1 MATLFISSSK
11 ASSASSF
18 SVHQT
23 MSLTRHTAFSEYM
36 MEESVDQAHAII
48 TKWDTK
54 SPTSL
59 FHENRKEG
67 REFLKCVKDLRTAM
81 HFFLSQK
88 SASGKLVLAQQL
100 MQIAMK
106 RLEKEFY
113 QILSANRDR
122 LDPDSVRSCV
132 SGRSSNSDDDQYQCD
147 VGSDEE
153 INVAGESISEVE
165 RVSALAM
172 YDLKAI
178 ADCMIG
184 CGYGKECVKIYKII
198 RKSIVDEGLYR
209 IGIERNSSSQ
219 ISKMNFEALQHKI
232 KHWLSA
238 VRIAVKTL
246 FNGERV
252 LCDHVFSASDSIRE
266 SSFAEITREGAINLF
281 KFPELVTRTK
291 RSSPHKIFC
300 FLDLYEA
307 ISDLLP
313 EIELI
318 FSFESTSAVRLQV
331 SSSLQKLSEAV
342 RATLSEF
349 ESVVQKDSSKTLV
362 TGGGIHPLTES
373 AMNYISSLA
382 NYSGVLSEILADWP
396 LPVQSPFPESYFD
409 SPKSIDNPPSAM
421 ATRLAWLI
429 LVLLCRLDCKAE
441 LYKDIGLSYLFLA
454 NNLHFVLEKVR
465 TSNLRYLLGEEW
477 ISKHEKKVKQYSAS
491 YEVMGWTKVFSSL
504 PENNSQAP
512 MSPEDVKEC
521 FGRFNLAFE
530 EAYRKQTSW
539 VVQDGKLRDDIK
551 VSIAKKLVT
560 AYGEFYEK
568 YLGMLDGERNLEVLV
583 RFSPD
588 DLGNYLLD
596 LLHGTAISGSS
607 SSSSSSSSQKSGRAR

>member
-23 MSLTRHTAFSEYM
+23 MSLPRHTAFSEYM

-246 FNGERV
+246 FMAREFSVIMSSQLRIPSGNHPLQRSPEKEPSISSNFRSWSPEPR
-252 LCDHVFSASDSIRE
+252 DHHRIKS
-266 SSFAEITREGAINLF
+266 
-281 KFPELVTRTK
+281 
-291 RSSPHKIFC
+291 C

-382 NYSGVLSEILADWP
+382 NYSGV
-396 LPVQSPFPESYFD
+396 SP
-409 SPKSIDNPPSAM
+409 NP
-421 ATRLAWLI
+421 R
-429 LVLLCRLDCKAE
+429 
-441 LYKDIGLSYLFLA
+441 
-454 NNLHFVLEKVR
+454 
-465 TSNLRYLLGEEW
+465 
-477 ISKHEKKVKQYSAS
+477 
-491 YEVMGWTKVFSSL
+491 
-504 PENNSQAP
+504 
-512 MSPEDVKEC
+512 
-521 FGRFNLAFE
+521 
-530 EAYRKQTSW
+530 
-539 VVQDGKLRDDIK
+539 
-551 VSIAKKLVT
+551 
-560 AYGEFYEK
+560 
-568 YLGMLDGERNLEVLV
+568 
-583 RFSPD
+583 
-588 DLGNYLLD
+588 
-596 LLHGTAISGSS
+596 
-607 SSSSSSSSQKSGRAR
+607 